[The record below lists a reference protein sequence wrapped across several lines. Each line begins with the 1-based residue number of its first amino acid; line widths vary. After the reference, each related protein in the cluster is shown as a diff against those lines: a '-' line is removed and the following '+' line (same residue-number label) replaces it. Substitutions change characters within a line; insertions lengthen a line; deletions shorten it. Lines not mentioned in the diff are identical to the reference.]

1 MNYSK
6 LTDGEIS
13 VLVGRIEN
21 PKHKVELGEI
31 NPKSA
36 TIFRGFGRVIHRFS
50 FCPCNRSEDGFRI
63 AIRERISLTPHGK
76 TSWRAS
82 HESGVS
88 ASNRNPLRA
97 AMIVF
102 LMMKEAEGG
111 SG

>member
-21 PKHKVELGEI
+21 PKCRVELGEL

-36 TIFRGFGRVIHRFS
+36 SIFKGFGRVVHKLS
-50 FCPCNRSEDGFRI
+50 FCPCSRAEDGFRI
-63 AIRERISLTPHGK
+63 ILRERISLTPHGK
-76 TSWRAS
+76 ASWMAA

-102 LMMKEAEGG
+102 LMMKE
-111 SG
+111 SGNG